1 VALLHVFCYPHGTMI
16 QFLLIPFDTPLIL
29 RAYSDV
35 GWEDD
40 PDIHCSTTG
49 FYIILE
55 LSLIF

>member
-1 VALLHVFCYPHGTMI
+1 MI